1 MMIHKIFDHFNDTEC
16 PPITNTVGSVTNT
29 SATDDD
35 DYGDDGE
42 SVYGSIVI
50 AVLYF
55 SWVTVKLRCFYYVS
69 FCVPTYHQVTS

>member
-1 MMIHKIFDHFNDTEC
+1 MMIHKIFDHFMTTNDTEC
-16 PPITNTVGSVTNT
+16 PPITNTIGSVTNT

-42 SVYGSIVI
+42 SVYCSVVI

-55 SWVTVKLRCFYYVS
+55 SSVIVCF
-69 FCVPTYHQVTS
+69 H